1 MQTCMQCLFFPQR
14 YNTYMVHTLYECGEL
29 CLASRI
35 DTSKERRRGTLSS
48 TFLVYFWGMRGG
60 VKRTTFEGFLAN
72 LWQICKVNQSICV
85 HTLPIFL
92 IRSGAT
98 VLSNSCVPEI
108 FYHCYYQT
116 LNFWI
121 TNIITPSNPNYLFRV
136 KNTFAN

>member
-1 MQTCMQCLFFPQR
+1 MHAMLFFPQR

-35 DTSKERRRGTLSS
+35 DTSKQRRRGTLSS
-48 TFLVYFWGMRGG
+48 SFLVYFWGSEGG
-60 VKRTTFEGFLAN
+60 GGKKNNFRRLSCKPMAN
-72 LWQICKVNQSICV
+72 LQSESIYLC
-85 HTLPIFL
+85 TYSADFFL
-92 IRSGAT
+92 IKSGGT
-98 VLSNSCVPEI
+98 VLFNSCVPEI

-116 LNFWI
+116 FNFWI